1 MLPSPLHFSG
11 QKIGTD
17 SDFFHHR
24 SLHTIKWERKE
35 PALKSGAYDPSR
47 MARDYSHQ
55 SHLRFLLIVFFK
67 MFLFQHE
74 AAMNWVVIKMP
85 HHRVCLIQI
94 APKIVCSWL
103 YQLYGTS
110 RNYLVTSEVK
120 LSPEWNR
127 TVASHNNIATAGS
140 WRQWRSLCF
149 FTIHGEHCQNMGTHI
164 PFYAVKGS
172 MSYCRCFQDT
182 TFSTAGSAKI
192 LKTFQV
198 GRQWR
203 EWRLII
209 LEQSVSD

>member
-1 MLPSPLHFSG
+1 
-11 QKIGTD
+11 
-17 SDFFHHR
+17 
-24 SLHTIKWERKE
+24 
-35 PALKSGAYDPSR
+35 
-47 MARDYSHQ
+47 MARDCSHQ
-55 SHLRFLLIVFFK
+55 SHLCFLLVEFFK
-67 MFLFQHE
+67 MLFLFQHE

-94 APKIVCSWL
+94 APKMVCSWL

-120 LSPEWNR
+120 LSPEWNW
-127 TVASHNNIATAGS
+127 TVASHNIATAGS

-149 FTIHGEHCQNMGTHI
+149 FTIHRERCQNMGTHI
-164 PFYAVKGS
+164 PSYAVKGS

-182 TFSTAGSAKI
+182 TFSTVSSAKI

-198 GRQWR
+198 GRQCR
-203 EWRLII
+203 EWRLFF